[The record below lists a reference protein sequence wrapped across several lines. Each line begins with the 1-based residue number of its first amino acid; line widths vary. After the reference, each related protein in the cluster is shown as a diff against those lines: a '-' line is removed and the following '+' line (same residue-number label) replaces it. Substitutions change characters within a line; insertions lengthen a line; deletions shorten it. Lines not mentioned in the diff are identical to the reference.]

1 MSTFAVILVLAF
13 YGTAFTA
20 LVGATVGIWMTVFDH
35 IKDRS
40 RGGRQ

>member
-1 MSTFAVILVLAF
+1 MSAFAVILVLAF

>member
-1 MSTFAVILVLAF
+1 MSIFVIILVLAF
-13 YGTAFTA
+13 YGVAFTA
-20 LVGATVGIWMTVFDH
+20 LVGATVGIWLTVFDH